1 MIPPN
6 DVEVESVPIGELW
19 YVRLEHKPTG
29 TLISG
34 SADSEYM
41 AKEIAFEKLVTKLKQ
56 IKYEID

>member
-1 MIPPN
+1 MIPAN
-6 DVEVESVPIGELW
+6 DVEVESVPIGEMW

-41 AKEIAFEKLVTKLKQ
+41 AKEIAFEKLVK
-56 IKYEID
+56 IK